1 MLSEVLVV
9 AVSVGQVGVSVSDKR
24 YQVFVSSTYSDL
36 QSERRLLTQTLPIMG
51 CLPCGL
57 DLNPAGVSA
66 WAAIKKLI
74 DESDYYILLVGSRYG
89 SLSPSGVSYTHME
102 YVYAATKQ
110 KPILVL
116 MHEAPETRPAEFQE
130 STPEGRLKLRDF
142 RQLLQR
148 GLTAGWTD
156 ERSLEMALRQ
166 HIPQLIQTR
175 PMPGWIR
182 ANQVSNP
189 QLERENQALKQRL
202 AELEQE
208 RDLWLGK
215 GDDGSLAQ
223 GQDLFEVTYRCKAY
237 AAGNCEEVAV
247 RSQLPWNAL
256 FLSFA
261 PYLSQPQH
269 EDFIA
274 AKIAERV
281 QEVALKDV
289 QASRPKTHAVTD
301 ITLAPL
307 CFNTIK
313 VQFRTLG
320 LIRRVPR
327 PEDARVWWQLTAT
340 GEKHMT
346 TLMAVRKT
354 STRSA

>member
-1 MLSEVLVV
+1 MGSLVSE
-9 AVSVGQVGVSVSDKR
+9 KR
-24 YQVFVSSTYSDL
+24 YQVFVSCTYSDL
-36 QSERRLLTQTLPIMG
+36 QAERRQLVQVLPSLG
-51 CLPCGL
+51 CLPVGL
-57 DLNPAGVSA
+57 ELNPAAVSA
-66 WAAIKKLI
+66 WTAIKKLI

-102 YVYAATKQ
+102 YVYATTKQ
-110 KPILVL
+110 KPILVV
-116 MHEAPETRPAEFQE
+116 MHEAPETRPAELQE
-130 STPEGRLKLRDF
+130 KTPEGRLKFKDF

-148 GLTAGWTD
+148 GMTVGWSD
-156 ERSLEMALRQ
+156 EHSLDMVIRQ
-166 HIPQLIQTR
+166 HIPQLIQSH
-175 PMPGWIR
+175 PMPGWVR

-189 QLERENQALKQRL
+189 QLERENLTLKQRL

-208 RDLWLGK
+208 RDQWLGK
-215 GDDGSLAQ
+215 GDDSLGALAQ
-223 GQDLFEVTYRCKAY
+223 GQESFEINYRCKAY
-237 AAGNCEEVAV
+237 AAGNCEEVMV
-247 RSQLPWNAL
+247 RSQLSWNAL

-289 QASRPKTHAVTD
+289 QSSRPKTHAVTD

-320 LIRRVPR
+320 LLRRVPR
-327 PEDARVWWQLTAT
+327 PEDARAWWQLTT
-340 GEKHMT
+340 LGEKHMT
-346 TLMAVRKT
+346 TLMAVRK
-354 STRSA
+354 SVASASRSV

>member
-1 MLSEVLVV
+1 VSE
-9 AVSVGQVGVSVSDKR
+9 KR
-24 YQVFVSSTYSDL
+24 YQVFVSSTYTDL
-36 QSERRLLTQTLPIMG
+36 QEERRLLTQILPTMG

-57 DLNPAGVSA
+57 ELHPSGPGA

-74 DESDYYILLVGSRYG
+74 DECDYYLLMVGSRYG

-110 KPILVL
+110 KPILVML
-116 MHEAPETRPAEFQE
+116 HESPESRPADLQE
-130 STPEGRLKLRDF
+130 RTPEGRLKFNDF
-142 RQLLQR
+142 RQLLLK
-148 GLTAGWTD
+148 GVTARWND
-156 ERSLEMALRQ
+156 ARSLESGVRQ
-166 HIPQLIQTR
+166 YLPQLIQTR
-175 PMPGWIR
+175 PMPGWVR
-182 ANQVSNP
+182 STQVSNP
-189 QLERENQALKQRL
+189 KLEREVDALRQRV
-202 AELEQE
+202 ADLEQE
-208 RDLWLGK
+208 REQWLSK
-215 GDDGSLAQ
+215 GLGGGMAQ
-223 GQDLFEVTYRCKAY
+223 GQDLFEVMYRCKAY
-237 AAGNCEEVAV
+237 AAGNCEEVPA
-247 RSQLPWNAL
+247 RSQLSWNAL

-274 AKIAERV
+274 AKLSERV

-307 CFNTIK
+307 CLNTIK

-327 PEDARVWWQLTAT
+327 PEDSRIWWQLTAA
-340 GEKHMT
+340 GEQHMT
-346 TLMAVRKT
+346 TLMAVRKPAPV
-354 STRSA
+354 RPG

>member
-1 MLSEVLVV
+1 MVV
-9 AVSVGQVGVSVSDKR
+9 VGQDGVFVSDKR

-36 QSERRLLTQTLPIMG
+36 QSERRLLTQILPVLG

-57 DLNPAGVSA
+57 ELNPSGVSA

-74 DESDYYILLVGSRYG
+74 DESDYYVLLVGSRYG

-116 MHEAPETRPAEFQE
+116 MHEAPETRAIELQE
-130 STPEGRLKLRDF
+130 KTPEGRLKLRDF
-142 RQLLQR
+142 RLLLQR

-166 HIPQLIQTR
+166 HIPQLIQSR
-175 PMPGWIR
+175 PMPGWVR

-215 GDDGSLAQ
+215 GEGLATSMAQ
-223 GQDLFEVTYRCKAY
+223 GQDLFEVAYRCKAY
-237 AAGNCEEVAV
+237 AAGNCEEVSV
-247 RSQLPWNAL
+247 RSQLAWNVL

-261 PYLSQPQH
+261 PYMSQPQH

-274 AKIAERV
+274 AKLAERV

-289 QASRPKTHAVTD
+289 QATRPKTHAVTD

-313 VQFRTLG
+313 LQFRTLG

-327 PEDARVWWQLTAT
+327 PEDARVWWQLTTA

-346 TLMAVRKT
+346 ALMAVRKT
-354 STRSA
+354 APRPA

>member
-1 MLSEVLVV
+1 MGQALM
-9 AVSVGQVGVSVSDKR
+9 VGQGGVFVSEKR
-24 YQVFVSSTYSDL
+24 YQVFVSATYSDL
-36 QSERRLLTQTLPIMG
+36 QSERRLLTQILPALG
-51 CLPCGL
+51 CMPCGL
-57 DLNPAGVSA
+57 DLDPSGTSA
-66 WAAIKKLI
+66 WTAIKKLI

-89 SLSPSGVSYTHME
+89 TLSPSGVSYTHME

-110 KPILVL
+110 KPVLVL
-116 MHEAPETRPAEFQE
+116 LHDAPETRPVELQE
-130 STPEGRLKLRDF
+130 KTPEGRLKLRDF

-148 GLTAGWTD
+148 GMTFPWSD
-156 ERSLEMALRQ
+156 EQTLEMILRQ
-166 HIPQLIQTR
+166 QMPELVKSR
-175 PMPGWIR
+175 PMPGWVR

-189 QLERENQALKQRL
+189 QLERENLALKQRL

-208 RDLWLGK
+208 RDEWLGK
-215 GDDGSLAQ
+215 SDGLGQLAQ
-223 GQDLFEVTYRCKAY
+223 GRDIFEVSYRCKAY

-256 FLSFA
+256 FLSFS

-274 AKIAERV
+274 AKLAERV

-301 ITLAPL
+301 ISLAPL

-327 PEDARVWWQLTAT
+327 PEDARAWWQLTTA
-340 GEKHMT
+340 GEKLMT
-346 TLMAVRKT
+346 TLMAVRK
-354 STRSA
+354 SAATRQA